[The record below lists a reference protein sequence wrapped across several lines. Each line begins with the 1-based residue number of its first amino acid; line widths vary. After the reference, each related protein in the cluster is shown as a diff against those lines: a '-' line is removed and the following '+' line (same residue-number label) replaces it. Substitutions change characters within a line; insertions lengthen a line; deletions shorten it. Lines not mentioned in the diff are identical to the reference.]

1 MPAVAQIAGDVYGS
15 KVRAQPGLRESV
27 SPSLAAS
34 VASCVMSEA
43 PRVIRGCGRVVLHR
57 KSCDTETRGDPAAIS
72 VGR

>member
-15 KVRAQPGLRESV
+15 KVRARPGLRESV

-43 PRVIRGCGRVVLHR
+43 PRLEECGRVVLHR